1 VIGTDSSVSLMSLLG
16 VPADDRTPGWARST
30 RGKTLGRRSGG
41 TLELRVSSLRLF
53 KPGLGIR
60 EHLPPAAELVLRIHD
75 LLLPLGHG
83 SCLSADHILQVESAA
98 LELRVGSLSRLETVS
113 SLSHDRYLEGLL
125 VWKVIQRRSGQVQRV
140 ERP

>member
-1 VIGTDSSVSLMSLLG
+1 MIGTDSSVSLMSLLG

-30 RGKTLGRRSGG
+30 GRTLGRRSGG

-83 SCLSADHILQVESAA
+83 SCLSAEHILQVESAA
-98 LELRVGSLSRLETVS
+98 LELRVGSLSRLETVPG
-113 SLSHDRYLEGLL
+113 LSHDHYLEGLL
-125 VWKVIQRRSGQVQRV
+125 VWKVIQRRSGQVLRV